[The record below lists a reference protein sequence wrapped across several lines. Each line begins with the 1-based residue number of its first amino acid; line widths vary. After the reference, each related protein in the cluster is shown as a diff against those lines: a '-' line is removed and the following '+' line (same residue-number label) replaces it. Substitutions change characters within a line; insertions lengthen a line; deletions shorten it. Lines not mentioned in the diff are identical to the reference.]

1 MPKLCPEGKI
11 LNPLTNRCVSING
24 AIGKKLRKYMESTGS
39 SLEQGTTLPSDIIQA
54 IFDFLPGPTQNCGQF
69 IRYFENTNTRLTTTV
84 QLQLQASV
92 VRTLK
97 VFLKRFH
104 KTSLIRY
111 AAIAPETK
119 TLIRRIK
126 ETIHKASVAS
136 VTTSPHV
143 LVGYCR
149 NIVEWKQEARQIV
162 EQLTLVIQYIDTYRR
177 TRIAQPD
184 YMGNLVVFSNAET
197 SGRQN
202 DIHRVNRWIAANDP
216 LFKAVVGRMYRAVRN
231 KVQRDQRALVEI
243 LKPVDINS

>member
-24 AIGKKLRKYMESTGS
+24 AIGKKLRKYVESTGS
-39 SLEQGTTLPSDIIQA
+39 SMEQGTTLPSDIIQA
-54 IFDFLPGPTQNCGQF
+54 IVDFLPGPTQNCGQL
-69 IRYFENTNTRLTTTV
+69 IRFLENTNARLTTTV
-84 QLQLQASV
+84 QGQLQASV

-97 VFLKRFH
+97 VFLKRLH

-119 TLIRRIK
+119 PMIRRIK
-126 ETIHKASVAS
+126 ETIHKASV
-136 VTTSPHV
+136 TTSPHV
-143 LVGYCR
+143 LVEYCR

-177 TRIAQPD
+177 TKIAQSN
-184 YMGNLVVFSNAET
+184 YMGNLVVFGSEFVGN
-197 SGRQN
+197 RHR
-202 DIHRVNRWIAANDP
+202 IHRVNHWRNPNDP
-216 LFKAVVGRMYRAVRN
+216 LFKPVVDRYYYAERN
-231 KVQRDQRALVEI
+231 KVRRDQRALVEI